1 MAPFG
6 GHDRIMRIVATTDG
20 SLRSLAVLPHAAAFA
35 NASRSELVLLRVLD
49 PQRDVPRSKGVP
61 AQKRV
66 KSRVSVW
73 TDELRAT
80 LDAFSIAGEPTV
92 DVMRRGERVHDA
104 IARVADKAGARMIAL
119 SSRGAGAIRHAL
131 IGSVAARLI
140 GSSGLPIL
148 TAGPHVGRTRQAR
161 QYKIRATTD
170 GSTASRD
177 VLDAIGTYVER
188 SSMKLFLFRAYV
200 PTLGDRGERA
210 EMADCR
216 KRIRKL
222 QEEFWPHATRS
233 MVSHLE
239 GLARLDDAI
248 LQAAEKITAHAIAM
262 STYGHSAGRHLL
274 VGSTAPG
281 VLTRSHSPLI
291 LARAEPLPDDE
302 PAPTG
307 SSDSG

>member
-1 MAPFG
+1 
-6 GHDRIMRIVATTDG
+6 MRIVATTDG

-61 AQKRV
+61 AYKRV
-66 KSRVSVW
+66 KPIVSVW

-80 LDAFSIAGEPTV
+80 LDVFSIAGEPIV

-104 IARVADKAGARMIAL
+104 IARVADKMGARMIAL

-140 GSSGLPIL
+140 GSSGLPVL
-148 TAGPHVGRTRQAR
+148 TAGPLVGQTRKAR
-161 QYKIRATTD
+161 QYKILATTD

-177 VLDAIGTYVER
+177 VLDAIGPYMER
-188 SSMKLFLFRAYV
+188 SSMKLFLLRVYV

-222 QEEFWPHATRS
+222 QEEFAPHVTRS

-239 GLARLDDAI
+239 GLDRLDDAI
-248 LQAAEKITAHAIAM
+248 LQAAEKVTAHAIAM

-274 VGSTAPG
+274 VGSTALG
-281 VLTRSHSPLI
+281 VLSRSRSPLI
-291 LARAEPLPDDE
+291 LARAEPLADDE

>member
-1 MAPFG
+1 
-6 GHDRIMRIVATTDG
+6 MRIVATTDG

-61 AQKRV
+61 ADKRV
-66 KSRVSVW
+66 KPIVSVW

-80 LDAFSIAGEPTV
+80 LDAFSVAGESTV
-92 DVMRRGERVHDA
+92 DVMRRGEQVHDA
-104 IARVADKAGARMIAL
+104 IGRVADKMGARMIAL

-148 TAGPHVGRTRQAR
+148 TAGPHVGRTRKAR
-161 QYKIRATTD
+161 QYKILATTD

-177 VLDAIGTYVER
+177 VLDAIGPYMER
-188 SSMKLFLFRAYV
+188 SFMKLFLFRAYV

-216 KRIRKL
+216 KQLRELRNEL
-222 QEEFWPHATRS
+222 APGVSARS

-239 GLARLDDAI
+239 GLDRLDNAI
-248 LQAAEKITAHAIAM
+248 LQAAEKIGANAIAM
-262 STYGHSAGRHLL
+262 STYCHSAGRHLL
-274 VGSTAPG
+274 AGSTALG
-281 VLTRSHSPLI
+281 VLSRSRSPLI

-307 SSDSG
+307 SSESG